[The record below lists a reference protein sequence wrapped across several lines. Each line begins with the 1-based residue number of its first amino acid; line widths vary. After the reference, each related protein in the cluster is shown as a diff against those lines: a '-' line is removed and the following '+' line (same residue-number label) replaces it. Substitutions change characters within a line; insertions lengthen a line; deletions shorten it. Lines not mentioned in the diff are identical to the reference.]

1 MHGQRREEYKARQRD
16 PQVAAKLQQKAQQWR
31 QLTAQL
37 PQAPPHVAWEL
48 TETLLRVNPDPLYI
62 WNHRRTLFL
71 DKIGQQEDDDDNETL
86 MEKELSLTAASLQNN
101 PKSYGA
107 WFHRKWV
114 LCQATRMA
122 ATDKTTKLVK
132 DLLQEEL
139 RLTELFLQRDERNF
153 HCWSYRRFVVS
164 LQMDPLADG
173 TWWLLSENDDDNSDN
188 SNNNNPYPSS
198 MTRNKDESGGAT
210 MPTTRTLRNTIM
222 GTQIVLV
229 PDNGDTTSTRTSTTN
244 QPTPVIDATTVSH
257 ILQAEWE
264 FTQTKI
270 SQNFSNF
277 SAFHY
282 RSKLLLLLWPRVDMS
297 AEIQLVEDAIYT
309 EPDDQTA
316 WWYQAFLLDTLQTKQ
331 DVESHQDRLQQHLE
345 ALEEL
350 AEEVA
355 ECKWVRLGLIACLKL
370 LPENT
375 KDRRRDLWQTL
386 MDMDPDR
393 KVRYEYMRAKVDREE
408 AS

>member
-1 MHGQRREEYKARQRD
+1 MHGQRREEYKAKQRD

-37 PQAPPHVAWEL
+37 PQAPPNVAWEL

-62 WNHRRTLFL
+62 WNHRRKLFL
-71 DKIGQQEDDDDNETL
+71 EKTTEQDDDDNETL
-86 MEKELSLTAASLQNN
+86 IEKELTLTAASLQNN

-122 ATDKTTKLVK
+122 EADKTTKVVK
-132 DLLQEEL
+132 DLLREEL

-173 TWWLLSENDDDNSDN
+173 TWWLLSGNDQQHNTPSNDDENDHETSD
-188 SNNNNPYPSS
+188 
-198 MTRNKDESGGAT
+198 TV
-210 MPTTRTLRNTIM
+210 LRRKAIM
-222 GTQIVLV
+222 GVQIVL
-229 PDNGDTTSTRTSTTN
+229 PDSGGDTTIGINTTKTTSSE
-244 QPTPVIDATTVSH
+244 PTSRMDATTASH
-257 ILQAEWE
+257 LLQAEWE
-264 FTQTKI
+264 FTRAKI

-316 WWYQAFLLDTLQTKQ
+316 WWYQAFLLDTIQSKQT
-331 DVESHQDRLQQHLE
+331 VESYQDRLQQHLK

-350 AEEVA
+350 AEEVS

-370 LPENT
+370 LPGT
-375 KDRRRDLWQTL
+375 KDRLRDLWQAL
-386 MDMDPDR
+386 IDMDPDR
-393 KVRYEYMRAKVDREE
+393 KVRYEYMRAKADREE
-408 AS
+408 PS